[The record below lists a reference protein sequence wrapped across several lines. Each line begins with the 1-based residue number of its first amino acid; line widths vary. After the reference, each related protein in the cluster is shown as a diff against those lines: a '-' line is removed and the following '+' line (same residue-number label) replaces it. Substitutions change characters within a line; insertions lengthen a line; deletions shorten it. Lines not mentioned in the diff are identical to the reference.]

1 MGISHTELQ
10 EGWMEMPE
18 LYGSAYVLPA
28 IIVVV
33 LLVALLAILL
43 LRKKKGTGAVRTA
56 DGVTAKVAG
65 AVTVSPPL
73 GMTPK
78 ETPAADS
85 SSDVPPNPP
94 RQRQSVLDDAAVTRL
109 AGLRD
114 GSTSFADPLRAVIVD
129 ILQGWGELTA
139 EDTKRLE
146 VFRPDKVRAAVETVE
161 LPKEAKTGKYA
172 QTRLAQLRHYAADL
186 EVKTK
191 KLEAEAAAVPPEPAP
206 VTEPAMEPDAEV
218 EVEPVVEPKEEPA
231 SQPASATAEA
241 GEQVREPAV
250 PAATVEAAALW
261 PEPNAP
267 WLLEEEHTLEEVA
280 PAFEETV
287 AAEETPAFEGEPAFE
302 QSPVFL
308 GEAPIFEATPPE
320 SDYTFADANL
330 LAARTRVPEDS
341 LSSLHLKIK
350 TADDLMALPAA
361 ERADMVVFLE
371 PSELAKV
378 FEAAQD
384 PDLKKAI
391 IDMLEHVG
399 NPTSLDVLR
408 RCLDDPDPEIEV
420 YALEA
425 ADRLLGVD

>member
-1 MGISHTELQ
+1 MPGPSH
-10 EGWMEMPE
+10 
-18 LYGSAYVLPA
+18 
-28 IIVVV
+28 
-33 LLVALLAILL
+33 
-43 LRKKKGTGAVRTA
+43 
-56 DGVTAKVAG
+56 
-65 AVTVSPPL
+65 
-73 GMTPK
+73 
-78 ETPAADS
+78 
-85 SSDVPPNPP
+85 
-94 RQRQSVLDDAAVTRL
+94 QRQSPLDNAAVTRFTE
-109 AGLRD
+109 LRD
-114 GSTSFADPLRAVIVD
+114 GSASFADPLRAVVAD

-146 VFRPDKVRAAVETVE
+146 VFRPDKVVAAVEAVE
-161 LPKEAKTGKYA
+161 LSKEAKTAKYA

-186 EVKTK
+186 DTKTK
-191 KLEAEAAAVPPEPAP
+191 RLAAEAAVISPEPAP
-206 VTEPAMEPDAEV
+206 ATDFAMEPDAAV
-218 EVEPVVEPKEEPA
+218 AVEPAVEPKEEPA
-231 SQPASATAEA
+231 PRPVSATAEA
-241 GEQVREPAV
+241 GEHVLEPAV
-250 PAATVEAAALW
+250 PTATVGGAALW

-267 WLLEEEHTLEEVA
+267 WLPEEEHTVEEAA
-280 PAFEETV
+280 PAF
-287 AAEETPAFEGEPAFE
+287 AEEPVLEDEPGFE

-308 GEAPIFEATPPE
+308 GEAPTFEATPPE
-320 SDYTFADANL
+320 SGHTFADTSL
-330 LAARTRVPEDS
+330 LAARTQVPEDS

-350 TADDLMALPAA
+350 TAADLMALPAE

-378 FEAAQD
+378 FEAAED

>member
-1 MGISHTELQ
+1 
-10 EGWMEMPE
+10 MEMPE

-206 VTEPAMEPDAEV
+206 VTEPAMEPDA
-218 EVEPVVEPKEEPA
+218 A
-231 SQPASATAEA
+231 SLPYRPRPLRQPRSGPNPTPLGSSRKSTPSKRWHPRSRKQLQPRRRPRSRGSLRSNSRRSFLGRRLSSRRRHLNPTIRSLTPISWQPARGS
-241 GEQVREPAV
+241 PK
-250 PAATVEAAALW
+250 
-261 PEPNAP
+261 
-267 WLLEEEHTLEEVA
+267 
-280 PAFEETV
+280 
-287 AAEETPAFEGEPAFE
+287 TPC
-302 QSPVFL
+302 
-308 GEAPIFEATPPE
+308 
-320 SDYTFADANL
+320 
-330 LAARTRVPEDS
+330 RVC
-341 LSSLHLKIK
+341 
-350 TADDLMALPAA
+350 T
-361 ERADMVVFLE
+361 
-371 PSELAKV
+371 
-378 FEAAQD
+378 
-384 PDLKKAI
+384 
-391 IDMLEHVG
+391 
-399 NPTSLDVLR
+399 
-408 RCLDDPDPEIEV
+408 
-420 YALEA
+420 
-425 ADRLLGVD
+425 